1 MTLIDNAPGH
11 SRALMETR
19 KEICVVFVP
28 ANPTST
34 LQPMDQGA
42 ILAFKAHYLRNTL
55 HKAQAAIHSDSSDGL
70 GHSKLKPSG
79 RDSLF

>member
-1 MTLIDNAPGH
+1 MPNNI
-11 SRALMETR
+11 
-19 KEICVVFVP
+19 
-28 ANPTST
+28 TST

-79 RDSLF
+79 RD